1 MESKKISNSNPTSTP
16 HTHIYTHGRLDR
28 RQVVRGDLPPLPLGI
43 SPKVAFGTNQAPG
56 EATPTWA
63 SPPLEECETGTRE
76 RENAKNMSYR
86 NVGMRELEGKIHE
99 LGPANVKAFRN
110 ACPSLHVCDSI
121 ICKVTE

>member
-1 MESKKISNSNPTSTP
+1 MA
-16 HTHIYTHGRLDR
+16 
-28 RQVVRGDLPPLPLGI
+28 
-43 SPKVAFGTNQAPG
+43 AFGTNQAPG

-76 RENAKNMSYR
+76 RENANNMSYR